1 VARIKYSSD
10 LMKYISLFESVTGAK
25 VRDCIVNEDVI
36 FVVHENEMGRAIG
49 KQGSNIKR
57 IEGIL
62 KKKIRLIESSND
74 VSQFVQ
80 NLIYPIR
87 AKEIKEEDGLVT
99 IYGNDTKTRGML
111 IGRDKHKINSIND
124 IVKRYFKIKEVKVA

>member
-1 VARIKYSSD
+1 MVRIKYSSD

-62 KKKIRLIESSND
+62 KKKIRLVESSND
-74 VSQFVQ
+74 VSQFIQ

-87 AKEIKEEDGLVT
+87 AQEIKEEDGMVT
-99 IYGNDTKTRGML
+99 IYGSDTKTRGML

>member
-1 VARIKYSSD
+1 MVRIKYSSD

-49 KQGSNIKR
+49 KQGSNIKK

-62 KKKIRLIESSND
+62 KKKIRLVESSND

>member
-1 VARIKYSSD
+1 MLRIKYSSD
-10 LMKYISLFESVTGAK
+10 IMKYISLFESVTGAK

-62 KKKIRLIESSND
+62 KKKIRLVESSND
-74 VSQFVQ
+74 VSQFIQ

-87 AKEIKEEDGLVT
+87 AQEIKEEDGMVT
-99 IYGNDTKTRGML
+99 IYGSDTKTRGML

>member
-1 VARIKYSSD
+1 MVRIKYSSD

>member
-1 VARIKYSSD
+1 MARIKYSSD
-10 LMKYISLFESVTGAK
+10 LMKYISLFESVTRAK

-62 KKKIRLIESSND
+62 KKKIRLVESSND

-124 IVKRYFKIKEVKVA
+124 IVKRYFEIKEVKVA

>member
-1 VARIKYSSD
+1 MARIKYSSD

-62 KKKIRLIESSND
+62 KKKIRLVESSND

>member
-1 VARIKYSSD
+1 MARIKYSSD
-10 LMKYISLFESVTGAK
+10 LMKYISLFESVTRAK

>member
-1 VARIKYSSD
+1 MARIKYSSD

>member
-1 VARIKYSSD
+1 MARIKYSSD
-10 LMKYISLFESVTGAK
+10 LMKYISLFESVTRAK

-36 FVVHENEMGRAIG
+36 FGVHENEMGRAIG

-62 KKKIRLIESSND
+62 KKKIRLVESSND

-99 IYGNDTKTRGML
+99 IYGSDTKTRGML

>member
-1 VARIKYSSD
+1 MARIKYSSD

-25 VRDCIVNEDVI
+25 VRDCIANEAVI
-36 FVVHENEMGRAIG
+36 FIVHENEMGRAIG

-62 KKKIRLIESSND
+62 KKKIRLVEFSND

-87 AKEIKEEDGLVT
+87 AKEIKEEDGLIT
-99 IYGNDTKTRGML
+99 IYGSDTKTKGIL
-111 IGRDKHKINSIND
+111 IGRDRHKINSIND
-124 IVKRYFKIKEVKVA
+124 IVKRYFGIKEVKVA

>member
-1 VARIKYSSD
+1 MVRIKYSSD
-10 LMKYISLFESVTGAK
+10 LMKYISLFESVTRAK

-62 KKKIRLIESSND
+62 KKKIRLVESSND

-124 IVKRYFKIKEVKVA
+124 IVKRYFEIKEVKVA

>member
-1 VARIKYSSD
+1 MARIKYSSD
-10 LMKYISLFESVTGAK
+10 LMKYISLFESVTRAK

-99 IYGNDTKTRGML
+99 IYGSDTKTRGML

-124 IVKRYFKIKEVKVA
+124 IVKRYFEIKEVKVA

>member
-1 VARIKYSSD
+1 MARIKYSSD

-62 KKKIRLIESSND
+62 KKKIRLLESSND

>member
-1 VARIKYSSD
+1 MARIKYSSD

-49 KQGSNIKR
+49 KQGSNIRR

-87 AKEIKEEDGLVT
+87 AKEIKEEE
-99 IYGNDTKTRGML
+99 N
-111 IGRDKHKINSIND
+111 
-124 IVKRYFKIKEVKVA
+124 KRRK

>member
-1 VARIKYSSD
+1 MVRIKYSSD

-62 KKKIRLIESSND
+62 KKKIRLVESSND

>member
-1 VARIKYSSD
+1 MVRIKYSSD

-87 AKEIKEEDGLVT
+87 AKEIKEEDGMVT
-99 IYGNDTKTRGML
+99 IYGSDTKTRGML